1 VSRER
6 ARATA
11 GGAPFLAKRGLWA
24 VSSVRV
30 SLPPPLVDAPS
41 SPSAASPKVPPS
53 KSPHL
58 QRRRSPT
65 TTRPPARP
73 PDPRKQ
79 KNKKNKNRS
88 DKELAKFEAFLN
100 KEECLEIGAIVRPR
114 ARLAYPMDRH
124 KSWEGVYVLYC
135 YAARRPTAKAVQ
147 LLLSSPEA
155 GSEDK
160 LMRHITFCKY

>member
-1 VSRER
+1 VAAALSLFLSLHRQPHARSSLQDPLRWTRR
-6 ARATA
+6 ASETFAVHPSLHQNSTA
-11 GGAPFLAKRGLWA
+11 ALLRPFPAP
-24 VSSVRV
+24 
-30 SLPPPLVDAPS
+30 DH
-41 SPSAASPKVPPS
+41 PKPNN
-53 KSPHL
+53 H
-58 QRRRSPT
+58 
-65 TTRPPARP
+65 
-73 PDPRKQ
+73 
-79 KNKKNKNRS
+79 S

-124 KSWEGVYVLYC
+124 KSWEGIYVLYT

-147 LLLSSPEA
+147 LLLSNPEA